1 MNKAL
6 IIFIISASIF
16 SCTHELMAWSDDVSG
31 VLMPEPR
38 GGGGISDREVEGA
51 VNPLP
56 RQNRIILRLKLSG
69 SSVYKETIKN
79 GRIEIA

>member
-51 VNPLP
+51 VNPP
-56 RQNRIILRLKLSG
+56 P
-69 SSVYKETIKN
+69 ETESDN
-79 GRIEIA
+79 SQVEIEWE